1 MPARQR
7 ASSPL
12 SRRFIAAMLACA
24 GLACHPA
31 HALAQPA
38 TTPEEDTPAGVPP
51 EAYEGRTVAEVGLVQ
66 PPGDDAPA
74 LSDTARQ
81 TARNN
86 IRSYAGGPY
95 DRETISDDLRRLNR
109 VGLFS
114 RVECRAV
121 LLDNGQVRLEYELT
135 ERPVIVDVQVTG
147 NEKVSDRLIAEQVDL
162 RIGVP
167 VDRFQVDR
175 AARKIERLYRER
187 GYYLARVS
195 VDEQALADTSVVL
208 FRVREG
214 ERLRVTSIRFEGAR
228 SIREDLLRRE
238 LETKTSGLFRKGAL
252 EDDQLDTDI
261 ANLIDYYK
269 DRGFLDV
276 RAAYDIQPAPNG
288 KEAIVTYLIEE
299 GPRYTLRSLQAVFS
313 TEDDRPPVYTE
324 AQLAGLVRIKPGD
337 DYGVRAL
344 DEAVQTVEDAY
355 GKQGYA
361 DVTVTRRDKRD
372 PDAPV
377 VDLTLF
383 VNEGR
388 RYTTGEVIIQGNEI
402 TRDSVVRREVQVA
415 PGMPLDTTA
424 LEATE
429 EQIRRR
435 NIFDRNEIRLTIQ
448 PPDPDEPD
456 VRDVLIEIK
465 ETNTGELN
473 IGGAIS
479 SDSGVVGRLGF
490 VQRNFDIRDPP
501 DSFGDFFSGKAFRGG
516 GQTFRI
522 EALPGNQVQTFN
534 IALTDP
540 ALNDTDYSGSANIF
554 YRNRNFDEFDERR
567 WGARLS
573 LGRRFGTRW
582 NGAANV
588 RIETINL
595 GDLQPDRPTDI
606 FAVADE
612 NLLTSLDLTL
622 TRTTLDR
629 FVFPTEGTRTQ
640 LSVSQVGVLG
650 GDFDYT
656 KLAAEGTTYFALR
669 EDIYG
674 RATTIKFEG
683 MVGWSPQ
690 GQDEVPTYERFYLG
704 GQSFRGLDF
713 RTVSPK
719 GIRNDNGLPSDD
731 PVGGTWLFF
740 AGAEITQPLFEEI
753 LSGAVFIDSGT
764 VTEDPGFD
772 DYRVTAGFGLRVVV
786 PALSPAPLA
795 FDFGWPIIKED
806 SDETRVFSFTLD
818 VPF

>member
-1 MPARQR
+1 MPARTR
-7 ASSPL
+7 ACSPQ
-12 SRRFIAAMLACA
+12 SRRLIAALLACA
-24 GLACHPA
+24 GLAHTPS
-31 HALAQPA
+31 HALAQPDSTA
-38 TTPEEDTPAGVPP
+38 RAIPEGVPP
-51 EAYEGRTVAEVGLVQ
+51 EAYEGRTIAEVRLVQ
-66 PPGDDAPA
+66 PDEPGAPS

-95 DRETISDDLRRLNR
+95 DRETITDDLRRLNR

-114 RVECRAV
+114 RVECRAR

-135 ERPVIVDVQVTG
+135 ERPIIVDVQVTG
-147 NEKVSDRLIAEQVDL
+147 NEQVTDRMIAEQVDL
-162 RIGVP
+162 LVGVP

-187 GYYLARVS
+187 GYFLARVS
-195 VDEQALADTSVVL
+195 VDEQMLDETGVVL

-228 SIREDLLRRE
+228 SVRETLLRRE
-238 LETKTSGLFRKGAL
+238 LETATAGIFRKGAL

-261 ANLIDYYK
+261 ANLINFYK

-288 KEAIVTYLIEE
+288 REAIVTYLIEE
-299 GPRYTLRSLQAVFS
+299 GPRYTLRSVKAVFG
-313 TEDDRPPVYTE
+313 TEDNRPPVYTE
-324 AQLAGLVRIKPGD
+324 AQLAGLIDIKPGD

-344 DEAVQTVEDAY
+344 DQAVTTIEDAY

-361 DVTVTRRDKRD
+361 DVAVQRRDKRD
-372 PDAPV
+372 PDRPL
-377 VDLTLF
+377 VDLVLF
-383 VNEGR
+383 INEGR
-388 RYTTGEVIIQGNEI
+388 RFTTGEVIIQGNEI
-402 TRDSVVRREVQVA
+402 TRDKVVRREVQVT

-424 LEATE
+424 LDETE
-429 EQIRRR
+429 TLIRRR
-435 NIFDRNEIRLTIQ
+435 NIFDRNDIRLTIQ
-448 PPDPDEPD
+448 PPDPSEPN

-490 VQRNFDIRDPP
+490 VQRNFDITDTP
-501 DSFGDFFSGKAFRGG
+501 DSMGDFFSGKSFRGG

-522 EALPGNQVQTFN
+522 EALPGDRVQTFN
-534 IALTDP
+534 ISLTDP
-540 ALNDTDYSGSANIF
+540 ALDDTDYSGSANIF
-554 YRNRNFDEFDERR
+554 YRNRDFDEFDERR
-567 WGARLS
+567 WGTRLS

-582 NGAANV
+582 NGAANI

-595 GDLQPDRPTDI
+595 GDLEPDRPVDI

-629 FVFPTEGTRTQ
+629 FVFPTEGSRTQ
-640 LSVSQVGVLG
+640 FSVSQVGVLG
-650 GDFDYT
+650 GDFEYT
-656 KLAAEGTTYFALR
+656 KLAVEGTTYLALR

-674 RATTIKFEG
+674 RATTLKLEG
-683 MVGWSPQ
+683 KVGWSPQ

-719 GIRNDNGLPSDD
+719 GIRNDNGLPGED
-731 PVGGTWLFF
+731 PVGGSWLFF

-753 LSGAVFIDSGT
+753 LSAAVFVDSGT

-772 DYRVTAGFGLRVVV
+772 DYRVTAGFGLRIVV

-795 FDFGWPIIKED
+795 FDFGWPLLKEE